1 MWPYMEMYGLISVDA
16 RQLVSNKNS
25 TEFTQLIS
33 CHLVGTCM
41 DINVLSGDI
50 QQDILC
56 DTQLVT
62 AGKIALF

>member
-1 MWPYMEMYGLISVDA
+1 MELYGLISVDA
-16 RQLVSNKNS
+16 GQLVSNKNS

-50 QQDILC
+50 QQDI
-56 DTQLVT
+56 
-62 AGKIALF
+62 